1 MEPEQM
7 SLPQLRQELT
17 LQESIV
23 MLDLPYDEVASRQIM
38 SALLRTCSLGGV
50 PNDSYTWRVL
60 KAVANEARRRGLL
73 FNPNP
78 YSRQTY
84 SAALQANCD
93 NMRPS
98 RHGWEMTKGILM
110 KHVVNSTTDLRVLIL
125 KREQNW
131 LTPQSRPPAPGRLL
145 HSQGRTSVARRCTGR
160 RN

>member
-1 MEPEQM
+1 M
-7 SLPQLRQELT
+7 SLPQLRRELT
-17 LQESIV
+17 LQEAIT
-23 MLDLPYDEVASRQIM
+23 MLDLPYDDVASRQIM
-38 SALLRTCSLGGV
+38 SAFLKTCNLNGV

-60 KAVANEARRRGLL
+60 KNVANEARRRGLL

-78 YSRQTY
+78 YSRETY
-84 SAALQANCD
+84 SAAVQANCD

-98 RHGWEMTKGILM
+98 RHGWEMTKGILK
-110 KHVVNSTTDLRVLIL
+110 KHLLNSRRDLNRMIL

-131 LTPQSRPPAPGRLL
+131 LTPQSRPPAPGRLP

>member
-1 MEPEQM
+1 M
-7 SLPQLRQELT
+7 SLPQLRQEPLHNYEFRE
-17 LQESIV
+17 LS
-23 MLDLPYDEVASRQIM
+23 YDDVASRQIM
-38 SALLRTCSLGGV
+38 SALLKTCNLHGV

-60 KAVANEARRRGLL
+60 KNVANQARRRGLL

-78 YSRQTY
+78 YSRETY
-84 SAALQANCD
+84 SAAVQANCD

-110 KHVVNSTTDLRVLIL
+110 KHVVNSTADLRLLIF

-131 LTPQSRPPAPGRLL
+131 LTPQSRPPAPGRLP